1 MLPEEMNEF
10 KKKKPNRPSIFI
22 LCNYVYGIGHFV
34 RVVELSRGLCE
45 HFEIYLINGGEPVPN
60 YNIPEE
66 INYIQIPAIY
76 SVEKQQKLMPVDQN
90 LNLKQ
95 CLSMRSTIITELVGK
110 VKPDLL
116 ITEHFPFGPLFET
129 EAISLITQV
138 KKNNPQSKIASSV
151 RDVIFAEE
159 GSARDSHTCSLIN
172 KWYDLI
178 LVHGD
183 PGIVPFESSFP
194 MVEKIRI
201 PFCYTGYIVQ
211 SIRQGRSQSNLPILL
226 VSVGGGRMGGELL
239 DAVLKAHEIIARQ
252 WQHQLVLFVGAFQKE
267 TQRLHEYVN
276 QNNLHNVK
284 IFQFDKE
291 AYQEIIA
298 EASAVI
304 CMGGYNSLLEAV
316 SIGKPVLIYNRLFYG
331 NNQEQ
336 NLRMVRFQKEGLVR
350 IINSDELDREKLAD
364 LILKA
369 IKQFRGIKFNIKIDG
384 VYETLKIL
392 KKFFQ

>member
-1 MLPEEMNEF
+1 MNEF

-22 LCNYVYGIGHFV
+22 HCNYVYGIGHFV

-60 YNIPEE
+60 YNISAE

-95 CLSMRSTIITELVGK
+95 CLSMRSSIIKKLVCK

-138 KKNNPQSKIASSV
+138 KKNNLQSKIVSCV
-151 RDVIFAEE
+151 RDVILTEE
-159 GSARDSHTCSLIN
+159 GSARDSHVCSLIN

-183 PGIVPFESSFP
+183 PNIVPFKSSFP
-194 MVEKIRI
+194 MVEKIQI
-201 PFCYTGYIVQ
+201 PFHYTGYIVQ
-211 SIRQGRSQSNLPILL
+211 SIEQRRSQSNWPILL

-239 DAVLKAHEIIARQ
+239 DAVLKAHETIARQ
-252 WQHQLVLFVGAFQKE
+252 WQHQLVLFIGAFQKDK
-267 TQRLHEYVN
+267 QRLHEYVK

-284 IFQFDKE
+284 IHQFDKE
-291 AYQEIIA
+291 HYHRILS

-316 SIGKPVLIYNRLFYG
+316 SIEKPVLIYNRLFHG

-336 NLRMVRFQKEGLVR
+336 KLRMVRFQQEGVIR

-364 LILKA
+364 LILDALKN
-369 IKQFRGIKFNIKIDG
+369 FRDIRFNVKIDG
-384 VYETLKIL
+384 VSETLKIL
-392 KKFFQ
+392 KGFFH